1 MSGKKKYVITIEE
14 MISQDFEVVAKS
26 DEEAERIAIEKY
38 NNGEFV
44 LCPGNLVSKQI
55 QMHNISDD
63 YWIDWVEF

>member
-1 MSGKKKYVITIEE
+1 
-14 MISQDFEVVAKS
+14 MISQDFEVVAES

-55 QMHNISDD
+55 QMHNVSDD
-63 YWIDWVEF
+63 YWVDWVEF